1 MEGLTISRLPCGDL
15 RLHLSSD
22 GREELKEFMARA
34 HNLDHDVLADML
46 ERHAANGL
54 YYPIN
59 SEFTFVGLTSAPV
72 ITDDLHHDDD
82 GTEHV
87 RGNLWW
93 FERYQIE
100 SFAQTLLANGEVV
113 FPLGAPA
120 PTVTRQ

>member
-1 MEGLTISRLPCGDL
+1 MRDFTNPVD
-15 RLHLSSD
+15 
-22 GREELKEFMARA
+22 EFMAKAR
-34 HNLDHDVLADML
+34 HLDHDVLADML

-72 ITDDLHHDDD
+72 ITDDYYQDDD

-100 SFAQTLLANGEVV
+100 SFAQTLLTTGEVV

-120 PTVTRQ
+120 PTVTVQ

>member
-15 RLHLSSD
+15 RLHL
-22 GREELKEFMARA
+22 
-34 HNLDHDVLADML
+34 
-46 ERHAANGL
+46 
-54 YYPIN
+54 N
-59 SEFTFVGLTSAPV
+59 S
-72 ITDDLHHDDD
+72 D

-100 SFAQTLLANGEVV
+100 LFAQTLLDKGEVV

-120 PTVTRQ
+120 ESVTRQ